1 MKKHYL
7 SPYAET
13 VKITPPTS
21 ILTGSLDG
29 DLGDIGEI
37 TIITDS
43 VIEGP
48 DNLLFF

>member
-13 VKITPPTS
+13 VKLNPRS
-21 ILTGSLDG
+21 ILMGSLDG
-29 DLGDIGEI
+29 DLGDFGEV

-43 VIEGP
+43 VIENP